1 MAQAVRK
8 VILYDGVKDTILDYF
23 QIGDVILTDTEKG
36 KELVKRLRLATGID
50 REQAEKYITEL
61 AQTGLVDMDVKGVLS
76 TEDGELWFHLINED
90 TMRLDHL
97 NNLTTQ
103 EAIMEGLRDFAKSDH
118 DEKYVDGLSDEQVC
132 KNWHFQLIVT
142 EKPVKGDV
150 LRLEEIR
157 SQQPIGIIYDNH
169 EKPYDLYM
177 DGDCIAEFDFL
188 DEAQEA
194 YEKAARWNPDSVIDI
209 LSADGETSYMGQ
221 N

>member
-23 QIGDVILTDTEKG
+23 QIGDVILHDTETG
-36 KELVKRLRLATGID
+36 TRLVKRLRLATGMD
-50 REQAEKYITEL
+50 RQQAEKYIDDL

-97 NNLTTQ
+97 NNQTTQ
-103 EAIMEGLRDFAKSDH
+103 EAIMERLRDFAKSDH
-118 DEKYVDGLSDEQVC
+118 DEHYVDGLSDEQVC

-194 YEKAARWNPDSVIDI
+194 YEKAVRWNPDSVIDI

>member
-36 KELVKRLRLATGID
+36 KELVKRLRLATGIN

-97 NNLTTQ
+97 NNQTTQ

-118 DEKYVDGLSDEQVC
+118 DEHYVDGLSDEQVC

-169 EKPYDLYM
+169 EKPYNLYM

-194 YEKAARWNPDSVIDI
+194 YEKAVRWNPDSVIDI

>member
-1 MAQAVRK
+1 MAQAIRK

-61 AQTGLVDMDVKGVLS
+61 AQTGLVDIDVKGVLS
-76 TEDGELWFHLINED
+76 TEDGDLYFHLLNED
-90 TMRLDHL
+90 KGGRLDRHNCETIDEL
-97 NNLTTQ
+97 L
-103 EAIMEGLRDFAKSDH
+103 EPVREWAKSDH
-118 DEKYVDGLSDEQVC
+118 DEHYVDGLSDEQVC

-169 EKPYDLYM
+169 EKPYNLYM

-194 YEKAARWNPDSVIDI
+194 YEKAVRWNPDSVIDI

>member
-36 KELVKRLRLATGID
+36 KELVKRLRLATGIN

-61 AQTGLVDMDVKGVLS
+61 AQSGLVDMDVKGVLS

-194 YEKAARWNPDSVIDI
+194 YEKAVRWNPDSVIDI

>member
-8 VILYDGVKDTILDYF
+8 VILYDGVRDTILDYF

-36 KELVKRLRLATGID
+36 KELVKRLRLATGIN

-97 NNLTTQ
+97 NDQTTQ

-118 DEKYVDGLSDEQVC
+118 DEHYVDGLSDEQVC

-194 YEKAARWNPDSVIDI
+194 YEKAVRWNPDSVIDI

>member
-1 MAQAVRK
+1 MAQTVRK

-36 KELVKRLRLATGID
+36 KELVKRLRLATGIN

-61 AQTGLVDMDVKGVLS
+61 AQSGLVDMDVKGVLS

-97 NNLTTQ
+97 NDQTTQ

-118 DEKYVDGLSDEQVC
+118 DEHYVDGLSDEQVC

>member
-97 NNLTTQ
+97 NNQTTQ

-118 DEKYVDGLSDEQVC
+118 DEHYVDGLSDEQVC

-194 YEKAARWNPDSVIDI
+194 YEKAVRWNPDSVIDI

>member
-1 MAQAVRK
+1 MAQTVRK

-97 NNLTTQ
+97 NNQTTQ
-103 EAIMEGLRDFAKSDH
+103 EAIMEGLRDFAQSDH
-118 DEKYVDGLSDEQVC
+118 DEHYVDGLSDEQFC
-132 KNWHFQLIVT
+132 KNWYFQLIVT
-142 EKPVKGDV
+142 EKPIEGDG
-150 LRLEEIR
+150 LTLEEIR

-194 YEKAARWNPDSVIDI
+194 YEKAVRWNPDSVIDI